1 MKLTWFGTAGFRI
14 ESGEHTLLIDPY
26 FTRNRRAFPKQA
38 LKPSDIPSADLIL
51 ITHGHF
57 DHIFD
62 VPEIASK
69 TNATVYCGRGV
80 DQTLIQN
87 GLNASQI
94 RRVKADGETFR
105 FHGLKIQAFF
115 SRHIRFDR
123 WLMLR
128 TLCRIHINLPR
139 YLPLLRN
146 FPEGQLLSWRISLE
160 GKILHH
166 FGSGG
171 STALELEKLGQQPI
185 DILLV
190 PMQGHTHI
198 TRIGHR
204 YVTYLTPKL
213 AIPHHQ
219 DNFFPPISTLVDTK
233 PFANQVQASH
243 PDITVQIPA
252 INETFEI
259 G

>member
-1 MKLTWFGTAGFRI
+1 MKLTWFGTAGFKI
-14 ESGEHTLLIDPY
+14 ESGKQTLLIDPY
-26 FTRNRRAFPKQA
+26 FTRNQKAFPRQA
-38 LKPSDIPSADLIL
+38 LKPSDIPAADRIL

-62 VPEIASK
+62 VPEIVSK
-69 TNATVYCGRGV
+69 TDATVYCGRGV
-80 DQTLIQN
+80 DRTLIQN
-87 GLNASQI
+87 GLSAKRI
-94 RRVKADGETFR
+94 RRVKTDGETFH
-105 FHGLKIQAFF
+105 FDSLNIQAFF

-123 WLMLR
+123 RLMIKTLFRMHLR
-128 TLCRIHINLPR
+128 LPR

-146 FPEGQLLSWRISLE
+146 YPEGQVLSWRIRLE

-171 STALELEKLGQQPI
+171 STAIELERLKQQPI

-204 YVTYLTPKL
+204 YVTSLVPKMV
-213 AIPHHQ
+213 IPHHQ
-219 DNFFPPISTLVDTK
+219 DNFFPPISTLVNTE
-233 PFANQVQASH
+233 PFVNQVTASH
-243 PDITVQIPA
+243 PDIFVRVLA
-252 INETFEI
+252 INETIEI
-259 G
+259 

>member
-14 ESGEHTLLIDPY
+14 ESNEHTLLIDPY
-26 FTRNRRAFPKQA
+26 FKRNHKALPKQP
-38 LKPSDIPSADLIL
+38 LQPSDIQAADLIL

-69 TNATVYCGRGV
+69 TNAMVYCGRGV
-80 DQTLIQN
+80 DQTLIRN
-87 GLNASQI
+87 GLNASRI
-94 RRVKADGETFR
+94 HRVKKDGEA
-105 FHGLKIQAFF
+105 FHFNDLKIQAFF
-115 SRHIRFDR
+115 SHHIQFDK
-123 WLMLR
+123 WLMVK
-128 TLCRIHINLPR
+128 TLCRMHLNLPR

-146 FPEGQLLSWRISLE
+146 YPEGQVLSWRLHLE
-160 GKILHH
+160 GKTLHH

-171 STALELEKLGQQPI
+171 SPISELERLEQPRL

-198 TRIGHR
+198 TRIAHR
-204 YVTYLTPKL
+204 YVSSLTPKMV
-213 AIPHHQ
+213 IPHHQ

-233 PFANQVQASH
+233 PFVKRLQTSH
-243 PDITVQIPA
+243 PDISVQVLE

-259 G
+259 

>member
-14 ESGEHTLLIDPY
+14 ESGEHILLIDPY
-26 FTRNRRAFPKQA
+26 FTRNRGALPKQA
-38 LKPSDIPSADLIL
+38 LKPSDIHKADLIL

-69 TNATVYCGRGV
+69 TNAAVYCGRGV

-87 GLNASQI
+87 GLKASQI
-94 RRVKADGETFR
+94 RRVKKDGQTFD
-105 FHGLKIQAFF
+105 FDGLRIQAFF
-115 SRHIRFDR
+115 SRHIQFDR

-128 TLCRIHINLPR
+128 TLCRMHINLPR
-139 YLPLLRN
+139 YLPLLRGY
-146 FPEGQLLSWRISLE
+146 PEGQVLSWRISLE
-160 GKILHH
+160 KKVLHH

-171 STALELEKLGQQPI
+171 SPALELEKLGRQAL

-198 TRIGHR
+198 THIAHR
-204 YVTYLTPKL
+204 YVACLTPKMV
-213 AIPHHQ
+213 IPHHQ
-219 DNFFPPISTLVDTK
+219 DNFFPPISTLVDTE
-233 PFANQVQASH
+233 PFINQVQASH
-243 PDITVQIPA
+243 PDITVQIPE
-252 INETFEI
+252 INEIFEI
-259 G
+259 

>member
-1 MKLTWFGTAGFRI
+1 MKLTWFGTAGFKI
-14 ESGEHTLLIDPY
+14 ESGKQTLLIDPY
-26 FTRNRRAFPKQA
+26 FTRNQKAFPRQV
-38 LKPSDIPSADLIL
+38 LKPSDITTADQIL

-62 VPEIASK
+62 VPEIVSK

-80 DQTLIQN
+80 DRTLIQN
-87 GLNASQI
+87 GLSAGRI
-94 RRVKADGETFR
+94 RRVKTDGETFH
-105 FHGLKIQAFF
+105 FDNLNVQAFF

-123 WLMLR
+123 WLMIK
-128 TLCRIHINLPR
+128 TLFRIHLRLPR

-146 FPEGQLLSWRISLE
+146 YPEGQVLSWRIRLE

-171 STALELEKLGQQPI
+171 STAIELERLRQQPI

-204 YVTYLTPKL
+204 YVMSLAPKMV
-213 AIPHHQ
+213 IPHHQ
-219 DNFFPPISTLVDTK
+219 DNFFPPISTRVNTE
-233 PFANQVQASH
+233 PFVNRVKASH
-243 PDITVQIPA
+243 PDTVVRVPE
-252 INETFEI
+252 INETIEI
-259 G
+259 

>member
-14 ESGEHTLLIDPY
+14 ESGEHSLLIDPY
-26 FTRNRRAFPKQA
+26 FTRNPGAIPRQA
-38 LKPSDIPSADLIL
+38 LKPSDIHTADMIL

-87 GLNASQI
+87 GLKANQI
-94 RRVKADGETFR
+94 RRVKTDGETFL
-105 FHGLKIQAFF
+105 FDGLKVQAFF
-115 SRHIRFDR
+115 SRHIQFDR
-123 WLMLR
+123 WLMVK
-128 TLCRIHINLPR
+128 TLCRMHIGLPW
-139 YLPLLRN
+139 YLPLLRS
-146 FPEGQLLSWRISLE
+146 FPEGQVLSWRIHLE
-160 GKILHH
+160 GKSLHH

-171 STALELEKLGQQPI
+171 STALELQRLGQQPI

-204 YVTYLTPKL
+204 YVVSLSPKMV
-213 AIPHHQ
+213 IPHHQ
-219 DNFFPPISTLVDTK
+219 DNFFPPISTLVDTE
-233 PFANQVQASH
+233 PFVNLVKTSH
-243 PDITVQIPA
+243 PGITVQIPK

-259 G
+259 